1 MATRQYALLKCKND
15 ITMRILETQE
25 ERKVK
30 ALREKDAMKQERDI
44 ALKEAAAA
52 NKERDIVM
60 REVTDTVIQQK
71 KFETE
76 KNDAFHRMQLYRK
89 NRQLRGDSSARSV
102 SIATRH
108 SLYLFHVAIQYARH
122 ARKSMGKND
131 HAQLAEGSLLLAVS
145 FTCRKEGGVS
155 SLLAMSTLFHQTKC
169 IPACPIAV

>member
-1 MATRQYALLKCKND
+1 MIKKKQHKANTSDSQAAKRRTQGTETANDEDIVTKSIATRQYALLKCKND

-71 KFETE
+71 
-76 KNDAFHRMQLYRK
+76 
-89 NRQLRGDSSARSV
+89 
-102 SIATRH
+102 I
-108 SLYLFHVAIQYARH
+108 
-122 ARKSMGKND
+122 
-131 HAQLAEGSLLLAVS
+131 
-145 FTCRKEGGVS
+145 
-155 SLLAMSTLFHQTKC
+155 
-169 IPACPIAV
+169 